1 MWYGKAPGV
10 DRTGDAFKHANYAGV
25 GKNGGVLA
33 LVGDDPVSKSST
45 LPSHSEVALYDA
57 LMPTIFPGNVQEIL
71 DLGLHGF
78 MLSRVSGLWVAM
90 KIVTNVA
97 DEAGTAEVRSR
108 PREPRDPDGGARRQA
123 LPAPDQRE
131 PDPALRPRH
140 GADAPRRAPRAGA
153 ALRVGEQAQ
162 PHRRAHARRRGSAS

>member
-10 DRTGDAFKHANYAGV
+10 DRTGDVFKHANYAGV

-33 LVGDDPVSKSST
+33 LAGDDPVSKSST

-78 MLSRVSGLWVAM
+78 MLSRISGLWVGV

-97 DEAGTAEVRSR
+97 DEAGTAEVGS
-108 PREPRDPDGGARRQA
+108 GARRA
-123 LPAPDQRE
+123 RSS
-131 PDPALRPRH
+131 
-140 GADAPRRAPRAGA
+140 RR
-153 ALRVGEQAQ
+153 
-162 PHRRAHARRRGSAS
+162 SSWTASPSSTRST

>member
-1 MWYGKAPGV
+1 
-10 DRTGDAFKHANYAGV
+10 V

-78 MLSRVSGLWVAM
+78 MLSRSPGSGW
-90 KIVTNVA
+90 
-97 DEAGTAEVRSR
+97 DE
-108 PREPRDPDGGARRQA
+108 D
-123 LPAPDQRE
+123 
-131 PDPALRPRH
+131 RH
-140 GADAPRRAPRAGA
+140 QCR
-153 ALRVGEQAQ
+153 
-162 PHRRAHARRRGSAS
+162 